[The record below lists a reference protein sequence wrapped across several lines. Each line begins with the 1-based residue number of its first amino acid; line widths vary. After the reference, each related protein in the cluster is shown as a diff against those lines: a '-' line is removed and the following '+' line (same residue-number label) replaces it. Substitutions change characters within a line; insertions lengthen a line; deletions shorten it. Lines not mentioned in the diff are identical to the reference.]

1 MSERLAPRGVV
12 VLGATGS
19 VGASAADVLEAHPER
34 FVTRAVA
41 AHRRGP
47 ELLAVA
53 RRLGARVAV
62 LVDEQAAADAR
73 ALLRPGDP
81 DLRAGEAALLDLV
94 RDPATAIVVQAIT
107 GAAGLAASVEAARAG
122 KRLALANKE
131 SLVVAGPLLMQ
142 VARQHG
148 AEIVPVDSEHSALF
162 QCLAA
167 GRRQEVRRLILT
179 ASGGPFRGRAAAS
192 LGGVTPAEALR
203 HPTWQM
209 GPRITVDSATLMN
222 KALEVIEA
230 RWLFDVPAERI
241 EVVVHPQSIVHS
253 MVEFED
259 GSVVAQMS
267 KPDMRGPVRYALG
280 YPERLPAPGTRFDVH
295 DYARLTFEPPDR
307 EAFPALG
314 LGFEAARR
322 GGTAGAALNAADE
335 VAVARFLAGQVPFP
349 DIARTAAAALAQHPF
364 EAAPSLQRLAQADA
378 WARAFATGG

>member
-280 YPERLPAPGTRFDVH
+280 YPERLPAPGTRFDVR
-295 DYARLTFEPPDR
+295 DYARLTFEPPDS

>member
-280 YPERLPAPGTRFDVH
+280 YPERLPAPGTRFDVR

>member
-1 MSERLAPRGVV
+1 MSGRLAPRGVV

-47 ELLAVA
+47 ELLAAA

-81 DLRAGEAALLDLV
+81 ELRAGVAALLDLV

-280 YPERLPAPGTRFDVH
+280 YPERLPAPGTRFDVR

-314 LGFEAARR
+314 LGFDAARR

>member
-1 MSERLAPRGVV
+1 MSGRLAPRGVV

-47 ELLAVA
+47 ELLAAA

-81 DLRAGEAALLDLV
+81 ELRAGVAALLDLV

-280 YPERLPAPGTRFDVH
+280 YPERLPAPGTRFDVR